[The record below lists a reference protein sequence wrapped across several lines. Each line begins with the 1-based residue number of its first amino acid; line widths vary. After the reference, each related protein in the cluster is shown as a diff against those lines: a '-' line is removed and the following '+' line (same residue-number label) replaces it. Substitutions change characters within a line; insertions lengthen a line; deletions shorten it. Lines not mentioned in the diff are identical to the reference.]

1 MNSEGLIEE
10 HHEEWDHEKNK
21 TEDDGFMGKLMEGRK
36 KMSAKLVESTV
47 SSDPDK
53 A

>member
-10 HHEEWDHEKNK
+10 HIEEWDHEKNK
-21 TEDDGFMGKLMEGRK
+21 TGEDGFMGKIQEARK
-36 KMSAKLVESTV
+36 KMDAKLVEATV
-47 SSDPDK
+47 STDPDK